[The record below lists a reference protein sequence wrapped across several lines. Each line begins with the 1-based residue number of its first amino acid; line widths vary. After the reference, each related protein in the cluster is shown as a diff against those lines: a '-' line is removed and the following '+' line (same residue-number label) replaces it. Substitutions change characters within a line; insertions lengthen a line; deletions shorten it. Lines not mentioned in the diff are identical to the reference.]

1 MPSPSS
7 SQPFSAGLVTDLA
20 LDNWQEAGFGL
31 YLHWPFCAAKCPY
44 CDFNSHVSRSIDQ
57 DAWQQAYLAE
67 IDRYADLTPGRVLDS
82 IYFGGGTPSLMD
94 PALVGAILER
104 ISDHWTLGNNVEI
117 TLEANPTS
125 IEAANFAGYR
135 AGGVNRVSIGVQALN
150 DLDLKK
156 LGRMHTVDEAKQALS
171 LAKSTFDRVNFDLIY
186 SRQDQSLNDWRAEIS
201 QALDM
206 GPDHLSLYQLTIEDG
221 TAFGDRFAA
230 GGLHG
235 LPGDDLAVDQYFLT
249 QELCEAAGLP
259 AYEVSNHARPG
270 EESRHNM
277 IYWQAGDWIGIGPG
291 AHGRLT
297 VEGRRIGTETPLS
310 PTEWLKNP
318 GESAR
323 EEIPLDEQAV
333 EYLLMGLR
341 LREGIDLERLKT
353 RFGLELDTQKLK
365 SLLELSL
372 IELDGPTLRTS
383 REGRPVLNAI
393 LRELLPD

>member
-1 MPSPSS
+1 
-7 SQPFSAGLVTDLA
+7 VTDLV
-20 LDNWQEAGFGL
+20 LENWQEAGFGL

-57 DAWQQAYLAE
+57 SAWQSAYLSE
-67 IDRYADLTPGRVLDS
+67 IDRYAELTPGRVLDS

-94 PALVGAILER
+94 PTLVGAILER
-104 ISDHWTLGNNVEI
+104 ISNHWTLGNNVEV

-135 AGGVNRVSIGVQALN
+135 AGGINRVSIGVQALN
-150 DLDLKK
+150 DADLKK
-156 LGRMHTVDEAKQALS
+156 LGRMHSVSEAKQALF

-186 SRQDQSLNDWRAEIS
+186 SRQDQSLDDWRAELT

-206 GPDHLSLYQLTIEDG
+206 GPDHLSLYQLTIEEG
-221 TAFGDRFAA
+221 TAFGDRFAT
-230 GGLHG
+230 GGLKG

-297 VEGRRIGTETPLS
+297 LGGRRIGTETPLS
-310 PTEWLKNP
+310 PARWLENP

-341 LREGIDLERLKT
+341 LREGIDLDRLKT
-353 RFGLELDTQKLK
+353 RFGLELEPQKLK
-365 SLLELSL
+365 NLLELSL
-372 IELDGPTLRTS
+372 IELDGPSLRTS

>member
-1 MPSPSS
+1 MRSPSW
-7 SQPFSAGLVTDLA
+7 FRAVLAGIVTDLA
-20 LDNWQEAGFGL
+20 LENWQEAGFGL

-57 DAWQQAYLAE
+57 EAWQRAYLSE
-67 IDRYADLTPGRVLDS
+67 IDRYAEATPGRVLDS

-94 PALVGAILER
+94 PALVGAILDR

-125 IEAANFAGYR
+125 IEAAKFAGYR
-135 AGGVNRVSIGVQALN
+135 AGGVNRVSVGVQALN
-150 DLDLKK
+150 DADLRR
-156 LGRMHTVDEAKQALS
+156 LGRIHSVDEAKQALA

-186 SRQDQSLNDWRAEIS
+186 SRQDQSLDDWRAELD

-206 GPDHLSLYQLTIEDG
+206 GPDHLSLYQLTIEEG

-230 GGLHG
+230 GGLRG

-297 VEGRRIGTETPLS
+297 LTGRRIGTETPLS
-310 PTEWLKNP
+310 PTEWLKTP

-323 EEIPLDEQAV
+323 EDIPLDEQAI

-341 LREGIDLERLKT
+341 LREGIGLERLKS
-353 RFGLELDTQKLK
+353 RFGMALDPQKLNT
-365 SLLELSL
+365 LLELGL

-393 LRELLPD
+393 LRELLSD

>member
-1 MPSPSS
+1 M
-7 SQPFSAGLVTDLA
+7 TDLA
-20 LDNWQEAGFGL
+20 LENWQEAGFGL

-44 CDFNSHVSRSIDQ
+44 CDFNSHVSQSIDQ
-57 DAWQQAYLAE
+57 DAWQAAYLSE
-67 IDRYADLTPGRVLDS
+67 IDRYADLAPARVLDS
-82 IYFGGGTPSLMD
+82 IYFGGGTPSLME
-94 PALVGAILER
+94 PALVGAILDR
-104 ISDHWTLGNNVEI
+104 ISNHWTLGNNVEI

-150 DLDLKK
+150 DADLRK

-186 SRQDQSLNDWRAEIS
+186 SRQDQSLDDWRAELS

-230 GGLHG
+230 GGLKG

-249 QELCEAAGLP
+249 QELCESAGLP

-297 VEGRRIGTETPLS
+297 LGGRRIGTETPHA
-310 PTEWLKNP
+310 PTDWLKNP
-318 GESAR
+318 GESVR
-323 EEIPLDEQAV
+323 EQIPLDEQAV

-353 RFGLELDTQKLK
+353 RFGLELETQRLRN
-365 SLLELSL
+365 LLELSL

>member
-1 MPSPSS
+1 MPSPNSS
-7 SQPFSAGLVTDLA
+7 RVVLTE
-20 LDNWQEAGFGL
+20 NWQEAGFGL

-44 CDFNSHVSRSIDQ
+44 CDFNSHVSRRIDQ
-57 DAWQQAYLAE
+57 DAWQSAYLSE
-67 IDRYADLTPGRVLDS
+67 IDRHAEMAPGRILDS

-94 PALVGAILER
+94 PALVGTILDR
-104 ISDHWTLGNNVEI
+104 ISHHWTLANDVEI

-125 IEAANFAGYR
+125 IEAANFTGYR

-150 DLDLKK
+150 DTDLRK
-156 LGRMHTVDEAKQALS
+156 LGRMHSVEEAKQALT

-186 SRQDQSLNDWRAEIS
+186 SRQDQSLDDWRAELT

-206 GPDHLSLYQLTIEDG
+206 GPDHLSLYQLTIEEG

-235 LPGDDLAVDQYFLT
+235 LPGDDLSVDQYFLT

-259 AYEVSNHARPG
+259 AYEVSNHAQIG
-270 EESRHNM
+270 QESRHNM

-297 VEGRRIGTETPLS
+297 LNGSRIGSETALN
-310 PTEWLKNP
+310 PTEWLANP
-318 GESAR
+318 GDSAR
-323 EEIPLDEQAV
+323 EVIPRDEQAI

-341 LREGIDLERLKT
+341 LRDGIDLERLKS
-353 RFGLELDTQKLK
+353 RFGLVLEPQKLK
-365 SLLELSL
+365 SLLELAL
-372 IELDGPTLRTS
+372 IELDGPTLRTT

-393 LRELLPD
+393 LRELIPD

>member
-1 MPSPSS
+1 M
-7 SQPFSAGLVTDLA
+7 ARIVTDLS
-20 LDNWQEAGFGL
+20 LENWQEAGFGL

-44 CDFNSHVSRSIDQ
+44 CDFNSHVSRTIDQ
-57 DAWQQAYLAE
+57 ESWQRAYLGE
-67 IDRYADLTPGRVLDS
+67 IDRYADMTPGRVLES

-94 PALVGAILER
+94 PALVSAILER
-104 ISDHWTLGNNVEI
+104 ISDRWTLSNNVEI

-135 AGGVNRVSIGVQALN
+135 TAGVNRVSIGVQALN
-150 DLDLKK
+150 DTDLRK
-156 LGRMHTVDEAKQALS
+156 LGRMHTVEEAKQALS

-186 SRQDQSLNDWRAEIS
+186 SRQDQSLNDWREELT

-206 GPDHLSLYQLTIEDG
+206 GPDHLSLYQLTIEEG

-249 QELCEAAGLP
+249 QDLCENAGLP

-297 VEGRRIGTETPLS
+297 LNGVRIGSETALTPAD
-310 PTEWLKNP
+310 WLTNP
-318 GESAR
+318 GDSAR
-323 EEIPLDEQAV
+323 EIIPLDEQAV

-341 LREGIDLERLKT
+341 LHQGIDLERLKA
-353 RFGLELDTQKLK
+353 RFGLELAPEKLK
-365 SLLELSL
+365 NLLELSL
-372 IELDGPTLRTS
+372 IEVEGSTLRTS
-383 REGRPVLNAI
+383 REGRPVLNGI

>member
-1 MPSPSS
+1 M
-7 SQPFSAGLVTDLA
+7 TDLA
-20 LDNWQEAGFGL
+20 LENWQEAGFGL

-44 CDFNSHVSRSIDQ
+44 CDFNSHVSQSIDQ
-57 DAWQQAYLAE
+57 DAWQAAYLSE
-67 IDRYADLTPGRVLDS
+67 IDRYADLAPGRVLDS

-94 PALVGAILER
+94 PALVGAILDR
-104 ISDHWTLGNNVEI
+104 ISNHWTLGNNVEI

-150 DLDLKK
+150 DADLKK
-156 LGRMHTVDEAKQALS
+156 LGRMHSVEEAKQALS

-186 SRQDQSLNDWRAEIS
+186 SRQDQSLDDWRTELA

-230 GGLHG
+230 GGLKG

-249 QELCEAAGLP
+249 QELCESAGLP

-297 VEGRRIGTETPLS
+297 LGGRRIGTETPHA
-310 PTEWLKNP
+310 PTDWLKNP
-318 GESAR
+318 GESVR
-323 EEIPLDEQAV
+323 EQIPLDEQAV

-353 RFGLELDTQKLK
+353 RFGLELETQKLRN
-365 SLLELSL
+365 LLELSL
-372 IELDGPTLRTS
+372 IELDGATLRTS